1 LVGFC
6 LPSATE
12 QSSTSGY
19 WESRDL
25 GWGYVDN
32 YSLIDM
38 FVNDGNPNAGW
49 VASRLRISD
58 AVTCD
63 GKPIR
68 LDFIDFVK
76 IQTGVNA
83 TAGG

>member
-1 LVGFC
+1 
-6 LPSATE
+6 
-12 QSSTSGY
+12 
-19 WESRDL
+19 
-25 GWGYVDN
+25 
-32 YSLIDM
+32 M